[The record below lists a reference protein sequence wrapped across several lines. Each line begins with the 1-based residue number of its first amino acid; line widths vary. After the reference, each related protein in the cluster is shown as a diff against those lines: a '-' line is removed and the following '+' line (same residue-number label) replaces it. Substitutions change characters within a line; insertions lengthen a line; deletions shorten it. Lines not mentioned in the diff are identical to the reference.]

1 LYFSADMHNLSRR
14 HHYIPQCL
22 IRRFAGSDHYLF
34 VYDKQKKA
42 LSRKSP
48 KSIFFE
54 MNRNTFDY
62 HGAVVDNVESFYG
75 DFDNSFG
82 KHLNDILNNLT
93 LNAKK
98 QTFLIFMAN
107 FLKWRVPASDAEF
120 SYLKKQFSYTDL
132 GLQFQYADDSNELV
146 SPSENSEISHEFKR
160 MLFAFQLIRDQPGLK
175 AIYRD
180 CFMLSVENYPGLIGD
195 CAIVESKESTGEQ
208 MNNFLFPLSSKE
220 TFIYKKGA
228 SKSLNM
234 EPFYICKD
242 IAILASADRY
252 VGCADRQHLELIIKK
267 HQILVDHGK
276 LDALERQLFNMID

>member
-1 LYFSADMHNLSRR
+1 
-14 HHYIPQCL
+14 
-22 IRRFAGSDHYLF
+22 
-34 VYDKQKKA
+34 
-42 LSRKSP
+42 
-48 KSIFFE
+48 
-54 MNRNTFDY
+54 MNRNTFEY

-75 DFDNSFG
+75 EFDNSFG

-93 LNAKK
+93 LNAKE

-107 FLKWRVPASDAEF
+107 FLRWRVPASDSEF
-120 SYLKKQFSYTDL
+120 SYLKKQFSYIDL
-132 GLQFQYADDSNELV
+132 GLQFQYADDPNELV

-180 CFMLSVENYPGLIGD
+180 CFMLSAENYPGLIGD
-195 CAIVESKESTGEQ
+195 RAIVESKESTGEQ

-252 VGCADRQHLELIIKK
+252 VGCADRQHLELIIEK
-267 HQILVDHGK
+267 HQVLVDHDK
-276 LDALERQLFNMID
+276 LNALEGQLFNMID